1 MESILTEIKKIGR
14 MLKDFNLI
22 TTHSGNISI
31 IDGDCIYITKHG
43 AMLSELNNEDII
55 KVKLFEYSE
64 EASFELP
71 VHQIIYSKTNAK
83 AIIHAHPI
91 FAITLSFYYEKIKP
105 IDSEGKILL
114 KEVPVIAAEETV
126 GSKEV
131 GNILGDIFNKNKVAI
146 VKGHGSFSIG
156 DTLRE
161 ALCYTSSL
169 EASCKIIYYCENR
182 Y

>member
-1 MESILTEIKKIGR
+1 MESILAEIKKIGR

-22 TTHSGNISI
+22 TTHSGNISVRES
-31 IDGDCIYITKHG
+31 DYIYITKHG
-43 AMLSELNNEDII
+43 AMLSELDSGDII
-55 KVKLFEYSE
+55 KLKFSEYSE

-71 VHQIIYSKTNAK
+71 VHRIIYLKTNAK
-83 AIIHAHPI
+83 AIIHAHPV
-91 FAITLSFYYEKIKP
+91 FAITLSFNYKKIKP

-114 KEVPVIAAEETV
+114 REVPVITAEATV

-131 GNILGDIFNKNKVAI
+131 GEILGDILNKNKIAI

-169 EASCKIIYYCENR
+169 EASCKIIYYYKNR
-182 Y
+182 K